1 MVPEDD
7 DIPLTER
14 VRRIN
19 AHCLALGKKNVIV
32 VSIKEHKLPTMKDS
46 LYDIITDA
54 TTGQWDYRKFL
65 RVLFERE
72 VEQRIE
78 NKKYGRIRKA
88 NFPQMKYLQEL
99 VREELPADCRNLL
112 PEFEHF
118 TSYAR
123 GVI

>member
-1 MVPEDD
+1 
-7 DIPLTER
+7 
-14 VRRIN
+14 
-19 AHCLALGKKNVIV
+19 
-32 VSIKEHKLPTMKDS
+32 MKDS